1 MATSWKVTHEFSMA
15 FAHMNSPWVPME
27 IPWSVGHY
35 YSTSFP
41 WLTHGNVP
49 WVFHGFLPIWIPLG
63 FPWKFH
69 DLLVTIIPWV
79 FHGWLMEITH
89 EFTMVDSYGQ
99 KAMENSWVVPHDFS
113 MGHFCKGFLVFYGCA
128 SYGESNIVTYVLSCR
143 HMNFWITLR
152 TLCINN

>member
-1 MATSWKVTHEFSMA
+1 MESNPRVFHGFCPYEFPMGSHGNSMVCWSLLFHEFSMA
-15 FAHMNSPWVPME
+15 DSWKCPMSFPWLFAHMNS
-27 IPWSVGHY
+27 
-35 YSTSFP
+35 
-41 WLTHGNVP
+41 
-49 WVFHGFLPIWIPLG
+49 LG
-63 FPWKFH
+63 FPMEFH
-69 DLLVTIIPWV
+69 DPLLTIIPWV

-152 TLCINN
+152 TLCINI